1 MSDPEDLL
9 GKADAFLKRYH
20 PSSTAAQRDVPVL
33 TEVIP
38 ESQGREA
45 PARQATAPAV
55 RSAPSGNELLE
66 LEQRLKQSIL
76 DAMASHL
83 VKTVEEP
90 LKARLDAHLQ
100 RALVSLSAQVKTD
113 LEALIREAV
122 ARAVATEVA
131 RMRGPS
137 SRGG

>member
-1 MSDPEDLL
+1 MSEPEDLL

-20 PSSTAAQRDVPVL
+20 PSSTAARQDVPVL
-33 TEVIP
+33 TEVIAEASGTP
-38 ESQGREA
+38 SPGDANAAGRNA
-45 PARQATAPAV
+45 PAT
-55 RSAPSGNELLE
+55 SDLLQ

-76 DAMASHL
+76 DL

-90 LKARLDAHLQ
+90 LQQRLDAHLQ
-100 RALVSLSAQVKTD
+100 RALVALSAQIKTD

-122 ARAVATEVA
+122 ARAVAAEMA

-137 SRGG
+137 RGS